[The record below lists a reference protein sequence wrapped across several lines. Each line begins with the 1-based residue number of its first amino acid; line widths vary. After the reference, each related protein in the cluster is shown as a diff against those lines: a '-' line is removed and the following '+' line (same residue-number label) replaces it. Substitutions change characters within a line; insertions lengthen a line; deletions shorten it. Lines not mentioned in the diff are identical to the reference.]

1 MSMLVLLLLFL
12 NQSAAADVW
21 TYIDEEGVAHFA
33 RTQLDA
39 RYEVF
44 YRDVIPAE
52 RAGELSGAENPAP
65 EPAGTSRRVTFFEI
79 SPQVKA
85 VKHHLREAAQNQRI
99 DLELLQAIIATESG
113 FDPLAVSPKGAIGLM
128 QLMPDTALRFGVQAS
143 AKSSIEQQLL
153 DPRTNIRVGSRY
165 LAYLLELYSD
175 DVELALAAYNAG
187 EGAVLRAGRRIPGFQ
202 ETQRYVKNVMQLYQT
217 LKPPVQLASRKPS
230 VNPGAAR
237 VRVTLGGAVNR
248 GKLPAESPLGRPL
261 VADLFHF

>member
-1 MSMLVLLLLFL
+1 MLVLLLLFL
-12 NQSAAADVW
+12 NHGAVADVW

-33 RTQLDA
+33 RTQLDG

-44 YRDVIPAE
+44 YRDATPAE
-52 RAGELSGAENPAP
+52 RAGELPRSENPAP
-65 EPAGTSRRVTFFEI
+65 EPAGTSRVVTFFEI

-128 QLMPDTALRFGVQAS
+128 QLMPETATRFGVQAS
-143 AKSSIEQQLL
+143 AKFTIEKQLL
-153 DPRTNIRVGSRY
+153 DPHTNIRAGSRY
-165 LAYLLELYSD
+165 LAYLLGLYSG

-217 LKPPVQLASRKPS
+217 LKPPVQLASRKPG
-230 VNPGAAR
+230 VNPGGGR

-248 GKLPAESPLGRPL
+248 GNLPSESTLGRPL
-261 VADLFHF
+261 VADIFNF